1 MSEPYTLRRA
11 SATLADARALLTV
24 EQASLAD
31 SPYSAAEVQRVLARP
46 EHYAYLAMHEGVAVG
61 FCSCLETPTPR
72 GPRLEVDLLGVLPE
86 HRGRRLATRLI
97 RLSLQEAERRGL
109 RQARGVAREDNIA
122 SQRTFVRA
130 GLRAGAQPHE
140 LLAYAIS
147 GTSPVPPPAE
157 YQYTHLARGEMTLPA
172 EGPPTVHTAD
182 AGGPLLRVTGPQGD
196 ALALVEYLRVETLSY
211 AGLWIE
217 RPWAASPA
225 ALRAALRALVEE
237 AKRLG
242 LDEVG
247 HLAAPVAPSA
257 ADPRDH
263 WLREGFA
270 PMGRYLVFAREG
282 PLVQPE
288 D

>member
-11 SATLADARALLTV
+11 SANFADAQALLAV

-31 SPYSAAEVQRVLARP
+31 SPYSAADVQRVLARP
-46 EHYAYLAMHEGVAVG
+46 EHYAYLAIHEGQAVG

-86 HRGRRLATRLI
+86 HRGRRLGARLI
-97 RLSLQEAERRGL
+97 RLALQEAERRGL
-109 RQARGVAREDNIA
+109 RQARGVAREDNVA
-122 SQRTFVRA
+122 SQRSFARA

-140 LLAYAIS
+140 LLAYPIG
-147 GTSPVPPPAE
+147 GTSPVPPPAG
-157 YQYTHLARGEMTLPA
+157 YGYALLPCGEMIVSGQGT
-172 EGPPTVHTAD
+172 PTVHTPD
-182 AGGPLLRVTGPQGD
+182 AGGPLLLVTSPQGG

-225 ALRAALRALVEE
+225 ALRAALHALVEE

-270 PMGRYLVFAREG
+270 PMGRYLVFTREG